1 MSATYIGKTDRLIQ
15 MAGDSISVNPSR
27 LAILGRSYACIP
39 SFVEK
44 ARSILSPG
52 YRPSDY
58 PLMGLF
64 TKPQE
69 SKMGPLVTFTC
80 QFYGVLSFAD
90 YLQPKESRM
99 SNLHTLNKTLS
110 SIAYTGTYVAP
121 ELIRVYVVPAESTA
135 RIGAPAVS
143 DVVNDDVGNVII
155 YNLGSAGQQI
165 SFSQITFQKFE
176 ELYGNLYPRVTP
188 TASRKQNFGIV
199 DEITE
204 IWSFTTLN
212 G

>member
-15 MAGDSISVNPSR
+15 MAGDSITVNPSR
-27 LAILGRSYACIP
+27 LAVLGRSYACIP
-39 SFVEK
+39 AFVEK

-52 YRPSDY
+52 YRPPDY

-64 TKPQE
+64 SKPQE
-69 SKMGPLVTFTC
+69 SKMGPLVTFIC

-99 SNLHTLNKTLS
+99 SNLHTLTVNTVG
-110 SIAYTGTYVAP
+110 TGTYVAP
-121 ELIRVYVVPAESTA
+121 ELSRVYVVSADSTA
-135 RIGAPAVS
+135 RAPMPSVS
-143 DVVNDDVGNVII
+143 DVANDDEGNVII
-155 YNLGSAGQQI
+155 YNFGSYKRKLTFNEFGQ
-165 SFSQITFQKFE
+165 E
-176 ELYGNLYPRVTP
+176 YGNLVTYVTP
-188 TASRKQNFGIV
+188 TALRKQNFGIV

-204 IWSFTTLN
+204 IWSFSTNN

>member
-39 SFVEK
+39 EFVEK

-69 SKMGPLVTFTC
+69 SRMGPLVTFTC

-99 SNLHTLNKTLS
+99 SNLHTLTKTGNPT
-110 SIAYTGTYVAP
+110 YTGTYVAP
-121 ELIRVYVVPAESTA
+121 ELSRVYVVPAESTA
-135 RIGAPAVS
+135 RFGAPAVS
-143 DVVNDDVGNVII
+143 DVLNDDEGKVVI
-155 YNLGSAGQQI
+155 YNWQNPDRVIERSL
-165 SFSQITFQKFE
+165 FTFQQYQA
-176 ELYGNLYPRVTP
+176 LYGSLSSRVTP
-188 TASRKQNFGIV
+188 TAFRKQNFGIV

-204 IWSFTTLN
+204 IWSFTTNN

>member
-15 MAGDSISVNPSR
+15 MEGDSITVNPSR
-27 LAILGRSYACIP
+27 LAVLGRSYACIP
-39 SFVEK
+39 EFVEK

-90 YLQPKESRM
+90 YLQPKESRF
-99 SNLHTLNKTLS
+99 SNLHQFNYTLATT
-110 SIAYTGTYVAP
+110 AYFGTYVAP
-121 ELIRVYVVPAESTA
+121 ELSRVYVVPKDSTE
-135 RIGAPAVS
+135 RIGIPSVS
-143 DVVNDDVGNVII
+143 EILNDSEENVII
-155 YNLGSAGQQI
+155 YNWQTGTKVINSELTFAQYQQ
-165 SFSQITFQKFE
+165 K
-176 ELYGNLYPRVTP
+176 YGGLSSYVTP

-199 DEITE
+199 DEITD
-204 IWSFTTLN
+204 IWSFTTN
-212 G
+212 HG